1 MRILRND
8 LARYNKEDIGLSSG
22 GGGSLAA
29 HDDMDF
35 DDAEVGWK
43 MIHADVFRF
52 PFAKSLLCAMIGMWI
67 TVMISMTLT

>member
-8 LARYNKEDIGLSSG
+8 LARYNKDDVSSPQGLAS
-22 GGGSLAA
+22 
-29 HDDMDF
+29 DEMDF

-52 PFAKSLLCAMIGMWI
+52 PFAKSLLCAILG
-67 TVMISMTLT
+67 TVKL